1 MTPVT
6 RVAAFNILMGQIRAT
21 GLTGSDLNEVERR
34 LRLTET
40 TLLVQMCEQDCV
52 GQAVRRAAR
61 AIGTADAEPKAQEPP
76 AGGKA

>member
-61 AIGTADAEPKAQEPP
+61 AIGTADAEPEGARTTRRR
-76 AGGKA
+76 